1 MTMLEE
7 NEPKDEGPKD
17 YSFREGAREIIFN
30 GPLNLLLVCVPF
42 ALLSNWFG
50 FGDSVTF
57 FFALLSLAPVA
68 ERLGFV
74 TEQLAIHTNETIGGL
89 LNATFGNATELIV
102 AIAALSKGLYK
113 LVQLSLLGSILSNM
127 LLVLGTAFFFG
138 GLRYKTQYFGKVSS
152 QINSTLLMV
161 STAGVLLPTMLSMS
175 GEETSMNEVDFSRWT
190 SLFLFLAY
198 FAFLYFQLKT
208 HKDEYEE
215 EVEKD
220 IPAETSKAKKEGYIQ
235 LKVNPSL
242 NNASRDNTSSTSGGS
257 VAGGVSSSAAAALE
271 EGDATTENSGASS
284 DEEEEEEDILGLR
297 YGILWLTIITIFVTI
312 LSDMI
317 SSTIEQTA
325 QSSHISG
332 IFLSAI
338 LLPIVGNAAEHAGAI
353 LFAMKGKMDLSLG
366 VAIGSSTQIAVCVLP
381 FSVLVGW
388 FIDRDM
394 TLNFGAF
401 ESGTLVLAVI
411 TGTIA
416 IKDGKSNW
424 LMGACLVLL
433 YFIISVGFWAHNDDT
448 LK

>member
-1 MTMLEE
+1 M
-7 NEPKDEGPKD
+7 
-17 YSFREGAREIIFN
+17 
-30 GPLNLLLVCVPF
+30 
-42 ALLSNWFG
+42 
-50 FGDSVTF
+50 
-57 FFALLSLAPVA
+57 
-68 ERLGFV
+68 
-74 TEQLAIHTNETIGGL
+74 
-89 LNATFGNATELIV
+89 
-102 AIAALSKGLYK
+102 
-113 LVQLSLLGSILSNM
+113 
-127 LLVLGTAFFFG
+127 
-138 GLRYKTQYFGKVSS
+138 
-152 QINSTLLMV
+152 
-161 STAGVLLPTMLSMS
+161 
-175 GEETSMNEVDFSRWT
+175 
-190 SLFLFLAY
+190 
-198 FAFLYFQLKT
+198 
-208 HKDEYEE
+208 
-215 EVEKD
+215 
-220 IPAETSKAKKEGYIQ
+220 
-235 LKVNPSL
+235 
-242 NNASRDNTSSTSGGS
+242 
-257 VAGGVSSSAAAALE
+257 AGGVSSSAAAALE
-271 EGDATTENSGASS
+271 EGDVTTENSGASS

-401 ESGTLVLAVI
+401 ESGTLVLTVI